1 MTPAEMGYAV
11 GMFLAAGGLGYIF
24 LGFLWAIRVYK
35 RWPRGSTI
43 AASVFVLLVGFVTAA
58 AATGSEVW
66 IASVA
71 TVAAAAFI
79 VWRGPVFKTV
89 QN

>member
-1 MTPAEMGYAV
+1 MTAAEMGYAV
-11 GMFLAAGGLGYIF
+11 GMFLAAGGFGYIF

-35 RWPRGSTI
+35 RWPRGSTV
-43 AASVFVLLVGFVTAA
+43 AASLFVLLVGFFTAA
-58 AATGSEVW
+58 AANGSEVW

-79 VWRGPVFKTV
+79 VWRGPVFKPSAT
-89 QN
+89 